1 MMYKARDF
9 MVLRDRWSDRVL
21 LELDVRLG
29 FDIFTTQ
36 NFILDNVR
44 VYNQSI
50 NNIMLTNMLS
60 MADLIQ
66 VYTIDSDP
74 ETMYSDE
81 ARSYN
86 RVLCEL
92 YAWVDGERIWVNEF
106 IAEGDNGEWRLPPP
120 PIVYNSVLTEDNITP
135 VEIEDGQTL
144 DLED

>member
-1 MMYKARDF
+1 MMYKATDF

-29 FDIFTTQ
+29 FDIFTKQ

-50 NNIMLTNMLS
+50 NIIMLDSMLE

-66 VYTIDSDP
+66 VYTIGSDP
-74 ETMYSDE
+74 ETLYSDE

-92 YAWVDGERIWVNEF
+92 YAWIDGERIWVNEF

-120 PIVYNSVLTEDNITP
+120 VDNSVLTEDNITP
-135 VEIEDGQTL
+135 VEIENGQTL